1 MKISFVIPVYNAAEY
16 LNKCVDSIFQSELE
30 DGQYEIILV
39 DDGSTDDSAEV
50 AEKICKLHNCV
61 SLYIQKNQG
70 SSVARNNGIEHVT
83 GDYIWFVDSDDYL
96 DSSQLKKIY
105 DDIDNHQTLDI
116 YAIQLKIIDDNVT
129 KLECVQP
136 SVKHNSILEGRDA
149 VLSGYQPSSV
159 CALICSLPLIKENK
173 LSFYVGIS
181 HQDVEF
187 TMRAMSLARS
197 VYFSD
202 YCPYIYVKHSG
213 SVSRA
218 QNAER
223 LYFYMIGDLYV
234 SLSYK
239 KFANSLKD
247 EELKN
252 YIVKWSNSIILNLLL
267 YTLKRNNN
275 PIINQAFI

>member
-1 MKISFVIPVYNAAEY
+1 
-16 LNKCVDSIFQSELE
+16 
-30 DGQYEIILV
+30 
-39 DDGSTDDSAEV
+39 
-50 AEKICKLHNCV
+50 
-61 SLYIQKNQG
+61 
-70 SSVARNNGIEHVT
+70 
-83 GDYIWFVDSDDYL
+83 
-96 DSSQLKKIY
+96 
-105 DDIDNHQTLDI
+105 
-116 YAIQLKIIDDNVT
+116 
-129 KLECVQP
+129 
-136 SVKHNSILEGRDA
+136 
-149 VLSGYQPSSV
+149 
-159 CALICSLPLIKENK
+159 
-173 LSFYVGIS
+173 
-181 HQDVEF
+181 
-187 TMRAMSLARS
+187 MRAMSLARS

-252 YIVKWSNSIILNLLL
+252 YIVKWSNSIILNLL

-275 PIINQAFI
+275 PIINQAFINKMLFDLFGHKVFPVKGPLMTWKQYIISLYINLYFKIKYYDNTK